1 MYSWNKS
8 KKWAWTTVCNAQRR
22 WHSHYAFNWESDREI
37 GFRGSI
43 LELVRYLSYL
53 ISWRLFPFFQV
64 WVRKGHVIMI
74 SHIIN
79 IHIIYNKLP
88 TRPQYLRLRI
98 AGHGH
103 LTTVCWNLPQGI
115 RLQSRLTLFL
125 RGGSTS
131 SLSHFLEFY
140 GAASVAPMGFSIVL
154 SLLLRRGSTS
164 SLSHFLELYG
174 AASVAPM
181 WFSIVLSLLLRGG
194 WIPTLHLKFFW
205 GLTCENDKSKA
216 PGVPQSWYLWPG
228 AFLSLICH
236 TVP

>member
-140 GAASVAPMGFSIVL
+140 GAASVAPM
-154 SLLLRRGSTS
+154 
-164 SLSHFLELYG
+164 
-174 AASVAPM
+174 

-216 PGVPQSWYLWPG
+216 PGLPQSWYLWPG